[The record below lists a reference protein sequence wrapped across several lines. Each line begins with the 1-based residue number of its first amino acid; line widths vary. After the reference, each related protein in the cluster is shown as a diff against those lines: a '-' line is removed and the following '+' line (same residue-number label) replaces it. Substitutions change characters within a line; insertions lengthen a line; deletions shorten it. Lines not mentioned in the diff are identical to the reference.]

1 MLAHTVLMLGPL
13 AAAACTGEII
23 GSGGGGGG
31 GDDQGGD
38 DTGGDDAPP
47 EDDGGL
53 PVFIDA
59 PPADEPPGLE
69 GTTAAHNQVRAAHGV
84 PPLVW
89 DPSLAAT
96 AQAWA
101 EQCVDQTA
109 PIGLVDHNP
118 DRSDGHPQYVGENI
132 YGSGGSATG
141 TAAVA
146 LWVSEEADYD
156 YDSNTCSDVCGHY
169 TQVVWATTTAVG
181 CGLHDCDGLSFGST
195 VVCNYMP
202 GGNNGDRP
210 Y

>member
-1 MLAHTVLMLGPL
+1 MLARTVLVLGSL
-13 AAAACTGEII
+13 AACNGDIVLP
-23 GSGGGGGG
+23 G
-31 GDDQGGD
+31 GDDTAGD
-38 DTGGDDAPP
+38 DTGGDDTADAP
-47 EDDGGL
+47 DHDGSL
-53 PVFIDA
+53 PVFVDA
-59 PPADEPPGLE
+59 PPALDEPPGLE
-69 GTTAAHNQVRAAHGV
+69 GTTSAHNQVRAAHGV

-101 EQCVDQTA
+101 EQCVDDEG
-109 PIGLVDHNP
+109 IVGLIDHNP
-118 DRSDGHPQYVGENI
+118 NRSDGHPQYVGENI
-132 YGSGGSATG
+132 YGHSGSASG

-146 LWVSEEADYD
+146 SWVSEEADYD

-181 CGLHDCDGLSFGST
+181 CGIATCEGLLYGHSI
-195 VVCNYMP
+195 VCNYMP